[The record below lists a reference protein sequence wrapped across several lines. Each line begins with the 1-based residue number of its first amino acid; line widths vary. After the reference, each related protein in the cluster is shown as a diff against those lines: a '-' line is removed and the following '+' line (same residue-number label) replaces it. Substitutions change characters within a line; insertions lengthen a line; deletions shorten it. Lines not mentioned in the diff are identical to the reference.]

1 MPLTLILH
9 DSDVTRLHTQSPRL
23 LCLLWPSTCAQIR
36 CTLRYLV
43 NFIRVTFIDVIY
55 TIVTQKT
62 RSCNVYLKL
71 GKPNSLFYIILF
83 SQSIVLYFSSYFT
96 LCKRV
101 SGLQIPNFLPTLN
114 GRISL
119 SLRLSNYPS
128 RSCYRPR
135 PKKAYKR
142 KKRISSPHRLNV
154 FLRWKEQEKRD
165 KRGSQEITTDVG
177 HTGEGGGEGCRG
189 GGSW

>member
-9 DSDVTRLHTQSPRL
+9 DSEVTRLHTQSPRL

-43 NFIRVTFIDVIY
+43 NFIRVTSIDVIY

-62 RSCNVYLKL
+62 QSCNVYLKL

-101 SGLQIPNFLPTLN
+101 SGPDSKFSSHAEWPNLPLTTPFKLPFPVMLPPTPKESLQKKKKDIIP
-114 GRISL
+114 
-119 SLRLSNYPS
+119 
-128 RSCYRPR
+128 
-135 PKKAYKR
+135 A
-142 KKRISSPHRLNV
+142 SP
-154 FLRWKEQEKRD
+154 
-165 KRGSQEITTDVG
+165 
-177 HTGEGGGEGCRG
+177 
-189 GGSW
+189 